1 MPKSKKSAV
10 WKHFK
15 KERDGSAVCKFCNK
29 KLKTS
34 GNTSN
39 LMGHLSRLH
48 KNNLS
53 IPQENA
59 RRGKLGGVFS
69 VQQVLANPW
78 RRTEAAGKPSKK
90 NSNRTSRR
98 IKASFT
104 RVIDPTHQ
112 RIIFAT
118 LLGRRGRIVNP
129 ESSSRSSLN
138 SIPNI
143 FHPISDFKAGGK
155 KHIETTNWILSMII
169 KDNLPMYFVENIG
182 FKQFLHKVFP
192 LYSLPSGRTFTRML
206 DARYDVQSTIF
217 REKLQSVKF
226 YTLTAD
232 IWTDAHQ
239 TRSFWGI
246 TLHYL
251 EDTNMMTKNLSVYAL
266 DNRHTSEYI
275 SSIFNTECE
284 SWGINRNKILAV
296 VTDNGQN
303 MVKAACDT
311 FGVDNHVHCFANT
324 LNLMAETAIKNEP
337 VISELIERIKRIVTW
352 FKQSCIASD
361 ALRR

>member
-1 MPKSKKSAV
+1 
-10 WKHFK
+10 
-15 KERDGSAVCKFCNK
+15 
-29 KLKTS
+29 
-34 GNTSN
+34 
-39 LMGHLSRLH
+39 
-48 KNNLS
+48 
-53 IPQENA
+53 
-59 RRGKLGGVFS
+59 
-69 VQQVLANPW
+69 
-78 RRTEAAGKPSKK
+78 
-90 NSNRTSRR
+90 
-98 IKASFT
+98 
-104 RVIDPTHQ
+104 
-112 RIIFAT
+112 
-118 LLGRRGRIVNP
+118 
-129 ESSSRSSLN
+129 
-138 SIPNI
+138 
-143 FHPISDFKAGGK
+143 
-155 KHIETTNWILSMII
+155 MII

-182 FKQFLHKVFP
+182 FKQFLHKVLP
-192 LYSLPSGRTFTRML
+192 LYSLPSRRTFTRML

-226 YTLTAD
+226 YTVTAD
-232 IWTDAHQ
+232 IWTEAHQ
-239 TRSFWGI
+239 TRSFLGI

-251 EDTNMMTKNLSVYAL
+251 EDTNMMTKNLSVHAL

-275 SSIFNTECE
+275 SSIFNPEWE

-361 ALRR
+361 ALRRKQVKNGVAEASVLKLIQSVDTRWNSKFFMIDRFLLLRQHEYDVLLNAPKAPNVLNANEINMLKELKKY